1 MSSDHGDEDKKKR
14 RGRSSSRVPT
24 SRAERFARIG
34 WMTGELALSGAAEG
48 VRRLVGG
55 ESDGNNVFFNAAG
68 AERLAKRLSRMR
80 GAAMK
85 VGQMISLL
93 DDEIL
98 PKEFADAMA
107 ILRDSADT
115 MPEAQV
121 RKRMIAE
128 YGRDWWKHFE
138 EFDFEPIASASIGQ
152 VHTATLRD
160 GREVALKIQYPGVA
174 ESIDSD
180 VSNLAIALKTARIL
194 PVGLDID
201 SIVDE
206 AKRQLKQE
214 ADYVL
219 ESEYLER
226 YRDFLAGDERFR
238 VPERIEELT
247 TERVLVMERLL
258 GPPLEELAG
267 PDHPQ
272 ALRDETGA
280 RLFEITFRE
289 LFEFGLM
296 QTDPNFANYLL
307 LDEPGRPLGLLD
319 FGSSSEIP
327 ADLVEPYR
335 ALFSALLES
344 DRVGV
349 EAAARDIGFILDDDS
364 EPVIEGLVNLF
375 MMVFEPVSHDGPFD
389 FENAGIMKRAQGQ
402 AMDLAFKHGYMRT
415 PPARTMFLHRKLDG
429 TLMLCGRIKARVNV
443 HQIVKRVL
451 GL

>member
-1 MSSDHGDEDKKKR
+1 MSSDRRDDEKKKR
-14 RGRSSSRVPT
+14 SRSTRVPT
-24 SRAERFARIG
+24 SRVERLARIG
-34 WMTGELALSGAAEG
+34 WMTGELALGGAAEG

-55 ESDGNNVFFNAAG
+55 DSEGDNIFLNAAG
-68 AERLAKRLSRMR
+68 AERLARRLSTMR

-85 VGQMISLL
+85 IGQMLSLL
-93 DDEIL
+93 DEEIL
-98 PKEFADAMA
+98 PKEFAEAMA

-121 RKRMIAE
+121 RKRLIAE

-138 EFDFEPIASASIGQ
+138 EFDYEPIASASIGQ

-180 VSNLAIALKTARIL
+180 VSNLASALKTARIL
-194 PVGLDID
+194 PVGMDID
-201 SIVDE
+201 GIVEE
-206 AKRQLKQE
+206 AKRQLQQE

-226 YRDFLAGDERFR
+226 YREHLAGDDRFR
-238 VPERIEELT
+238 VPNRIEELT
-247 TERVLVMERLL
+247 TERILVMERLF
-258 GPPLEELAG
+258 GPPLEDLAG
-267 PDHPQ
+267 PEHEQ
-272 ALRDETGA
+272 SLRDEIGA
-280 RLFEITFRE
+280 RLFELLFRE

-327 ADLVEPYR
+327 ADLIDQYR
-335 ALFSALLES
+335 DLFAALRDA
-344 DRVGV
+344 DRDGV
-349 EAAARDIGFILDDDS
+349 EAAARDIGFIIDDDS
-364 EPVIEGLVNLF
+364 PALRNGLVNLF
-375 MMVFEPVSHDGPFD
+375 LMVFEPVAHDGPFD
-389 FENAGIMKRAQGQ
+389 FASAGIMKRAQAQG
-402 AMDLAFKHGYMRT
+402 MELAFKHGYLRT

-429 TLMLCGRIKARVNV
+429 TLLLCGRIKARVNV
-443 HQIVKRVL
+443 REILDRVL
-451 GL
+451 AS

>member
-1 MSSDHGDEDKKKR
+1 MPA
-14 RGRSSSRVPT
+14 SRF
-24 SRAERFARIG
+24 ERLARIG
-34 WMTGELALSGAAEG
+34 WMTGELALGGAAEG

-55 ESDGNNVFFNAAG
+55 ENDDTSVFFNAAG
-68 AERLAKRLSRMR
+68 AERLARRLSTMR

-93 DDEIL
+93 DEEIL
-98 PKEFADAMA
+98 PREFAEAMA

-121 RKRMIAE
+121 RKRLIAE

-138 EFDFEPIASASIGQ
+138 NFDFEPIASASIGQ

-160 GREVALKIQYPGVA
+160 GREVAMKIQYPGVA

-180 VSNLAIALKTARIL
+180 VSNLATALKTARIL

-201 SIVDE
+201 GIVEE
-206 AKRQLKQE
+206 AKRQLQQE

-219 ESEYLER
+219 ESRYLER
-226 YRDFLAGDERFR
+226 YREWLAGDPRYR

-247 TERVLVMERLL
+247 TERILVMERLL
-258 GPPLEELAG
+258 GPPLEDLAG
-267 PDHPQ
+267 PDHEQ
-272 ALRDETGA
+272 RLRDETGA
-280 RLFEITFRE
+280 RLFELVFRE

-307 LDEPGRPLGLLD
+307 LDAPGRPLGLLD

-327 ADLVEPYR
+327 SDLVEPYR
-335 ALFSALLES
+335 DLFTAFRGP
-344 DRVGV
+344 DREGI
-349 EAAARDIGFILDDDS
+349 EAAARDIGFIREDDS
-364 EPVIEGLVNLF
+364 DAVRKGLVELF
-375 MMVFEPVSHDGPFD
+375 VMVFEPVAHAGAYD
-389 FENAGIMKRAQGQ
+389 FNANSIMRRAQAQ
-402 AMDLAFKHGYMRT
+402 AMELAFEHGHLRG

-429 TLMLCGRIKARVNV
+429 TSMLCGRIRAQVDV
-443 HQIVKRVL
+443 GEILDRVL
-451 GL
+451 DASSP